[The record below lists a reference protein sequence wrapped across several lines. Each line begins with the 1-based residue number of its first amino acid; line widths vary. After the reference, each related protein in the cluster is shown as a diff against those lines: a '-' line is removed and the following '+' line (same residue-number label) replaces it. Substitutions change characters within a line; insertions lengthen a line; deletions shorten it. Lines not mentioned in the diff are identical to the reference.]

1 MNQTLINWLLG
12 GFGALIGFLLNA
24 VWQAVKD
31 LQAADTKLATKVSE
45 IEILVA
51 GDYLRRDDFTHTVGA
66 LFKKL
71 DKIEDKLDGKADRVS
86 CEVRHK

>member
-1 MNQTLINWLLG
+1 MDQTIINWILA

-31 LQAADTKLATKVSE
+31 LQTADTRLASKVAE

-51 GDYLRRDDFTHTVGA
+51 GDYLRRDDFTHTVEA

-71 DKIEDKLDGKADRVS
+71 DKIEDKLDKKAD
-86 CEVRHK
+86 K

>member
-1 MNQTLINWLLG
+1 MDQTLINWLLG

-31 LQAADTKLATKVSE
+31 LQAADKEIATKVSE
-45 IEILVA
+45 IEVLVA
-51 GDYLRRDDFTHTVGA
+51 GDYIKKDDFQSSIDA

-71 DKIEDKLDGKADRVS
+71 DKIEDKLDRKVD
-86 CEVRHK
+86 K

>member
-1 MNQTLINWLLG
+1 MDQSIINWLLA
-12 GFGALIGFLLNA
+12 GFGTLIGFLLNA

-31 LQAADTKLATKVSE
+31 LQVADTKLASKVSE

-51 GDYLRRDDFTHTVGA
+51 GDYLRRDDFTHTVEA

-71 DKIEDKLDGKADRVS
+71 DKIEDKLDKKAD
-86 CEVRHK
+86 K

>member
-1 MNQTLINWLLG
+1 MSQDIINWLLG

-31 LQAADTKLATKVSE
+31 LQAADKEIATKVSE
-45 IEILVA
+45 IEVLVA
-51 GDYLRRDDFTHTVGA
+51 GDCIKKDDFQNSIEA

-71 DKIEDKLDGKADRVS
+71 DKIEDKLDRKVD
-86 CEVRHK
+86 K

>member
-1 MNQTLINWLLG
+1 MDQTIINWLLG

-31 LQAADTKLATKVSE
+31 LQTADREIVSKVAS

-51 GDYLRRDDFTHTVGA
+51 GAYVKKDEFSTSIAA
-66 LFKKL
+66 LFAKL
-71 DKIEDKLDGKADRVS
+71 DKIEDKIDRKADK
-86 CEVRHK
+86 E

>member
-1 MNQTLINWLLG
+1 MDQTIINWLLG

-31 LQAADTKLATKVSE
+31 LQAADTKLASKVSE

-51 GDYLRRDDFTHTVGA
+51 GDYLRRDDFTHTVEA

-71 DKIEDKLDGKADRVS
+71 DKIEDKIDRKAD
-86 CEVRHK
+86 K

>member
-1 MNQTLINWLLG
+1 MEQTIINWLLA

-31 LQAADTKLATKVSE
+31 LQNADKVLAEKVGS
-45 IEILVA
+45 IEVLVA
-51 GDYLRRDDFTHTVGA
+51 GDYLRRDDFAHTVEA

-71 DKIEDKLDGKADRVS
+71 DKIEDKLDKKVD
-86 CEVRHK
+86 K

>member
-1 MNQTLINWLLG
+1 MDQTLINWLLG
-12 GFGALIGFLLNA
+12 GFGALIGFLLNV

-31 LQAADTKLATKVSE
+31 LQVADTKLANKVAE

-51 GDYLRRDDFTHTVGA
+51 GDYLRRDDFQHTVEA

-71 DKIEDKLDGKADRVS
+71 DKIEDKLDKKAD
-86 CEVRHK
+86 K